1 VSKRTGAL
9 SAILVGGGARLAAAG
24 IGLAGTTL
32 AARALGPAEWGIWL
46 VLFAGFGWCQHLAE
60 WGLRSAA
67 LVEGGRLG
75 QACRGLVRDV
85 LCARLVPLV
94 LSGVLLVG
102 GAVVWRPELA
112 GAALCLA
119 AALAMIALN
128 LDWVALVRGN
138 ALPANLGLMARPA
151 LFLAAIALLPAPL
164 AVGDLALATLIGWA
178 GAALAGAAE
187 WRRAA
192 APVPE
197 RVRLRTRELLET
209 GIPFFLVT
217 AANQVAL
224 SADLVAVAW
233 MLGAEA
239 AGAFGLAMTI
249 AQTATL
255 GAQAAAQWWLARG
268 AAMAPIRARRV
279 LLDALLLGGTVAAAL
294 AILGPGLL
302 LRLFGV
308 QWSAAA
314 DLLPPAALYVALV
327 HVTAVRAALVA
338 ARGGAGRVA
347 LVQVVS
353 QTVGWPL
360 QLLAAARL
368 GLESVVLLRGL
379 VELLRLVLLVGL
391 GDFWLRVGLLSRIT
405 KMLFKSQEYLRPKS
419 NRIRNDNSC
428 R

>member
-1 VSKRTGAL
+1 MSERAGAL

-24 IGLAGTTL
+24 MGLAGTTL

-60 WGLRSAA
+60 WGLRSVA
-67 LVEGGRLG
+67 LVEGGRLS
-75 QACRGLVRDV
+75 QACPGLVRDV

-102 GAVVWRPELA
+102 GTVAWRPELA

-128 LDWVALVRGN
+128 LDWVGLVRGS
-138 ALPANLGLMARPA
+138 ALPASLGLMARPA
-151 LFLAAIALLPAPL
+151 LFLAAIAVLPAPL

-187 WRRAA
+187 WRRAP
-192 APVPE
+192 APVPG
-197 RVRLRTRELLET
+197 RMRLRTRRLLKAGT
-209 GIPFFLVT
+209 PFFLVT

-224 SADLVAVAW
+224 SADLIAVAW
-233 MLGAEA
+233 MLGTEA

-268 AAMAPIRARRV
+268 AAMAPARARRV

-294 AILGPGLL
+294 AILGPSLL
-302 LRLFGV
+302 LRLFGA
-308 QWSAAA
+308 QWLAAA
-314 DLLPPAALYVALV
+314 DLLPPATLYVALV

-338 ARGGAGRVA
+338 AGGGAGRVA
-347 LVQVVS
+347 LAQLVS
-353 QTVGWPL
+353 QAVSWPL

-379 VELLRLVLLVGL
+379 VELLRLVLLVSSD
-391 GDFWLRVGLLSRIT
+391 DFWIRFRGRSGIA
-405 KMLFKSQEYLRPKS
+405 KMPFKS
-419 NRIRNDNSC
+419 
-428 R
+428 

>member
-1 VSKRTGAL
+1 MSRGVGAW

-46 VLFAGFGWCQHLAE
+46 LLFAGFGWCQHLAE

-75 QACRGLVRDV
+75 QACQGLVRDV
-85 LCARLVPLV
+85 LRARVVPLV
-94 LSGVLLVG
+94 LSGVLLIG
-102 GAVVWRPELA
+102 GAVVWRPDLA
-112 GAALCLA
+112 GAALCLT
-119 AALAMIALN
+119 AALAIIALN
-128 LDWVALVRGN
+128 LDWVALVRGS
-138 ALPANLGLMARPA
+138 ALPASLGLMVRPA

-164 AVGDLALATLIGWA
+164 AIGDLALATLIGWA

-192 APVPE
+192 TPVPK
-197 RVRLRTRELLET
+197 RVRLPTRELLEAGT
-209 GIPFFLVT
+209 PFFLVT

-224 SADLVAVAW
+224 SADLIAVAW
-233 MLGAEA
+233 MLGTEA

-268 AAMAPIRARRV
+268 AAMAPARARRI

-302 LRLFGV
+302 LRLFGA

-314 DLLPPAALYVALV
+314 DLLPPAALYVAVV

-338 ARGGAGRVA
+338 AGGGAKRVA
-347 LVQVVS
+347 LVQIVS
-353 QTVGWPL
+353 QAVGWPL
-360 QLLAAARL
+360 QLWAAARL

-379 VELLRLVLLVGL
+379 VELLRLVLLASS
-391 GDFWLRVGLLSRIT
+391 GDF
-405 KMLFKSQEYLRPKS
+405 
-419 NRIRNDNSC
+419 RIRFQS
-428 R
+428 RSGIAKMPLKS

>member
-1 VSKRTGAL
+1 MSGRAGAL
-9 SAILVGGGARLAAAG
+9 SAILVGGGARLAGAG

-32 AARALGPAEWGIWL
+32 AARSLGPADWGIW
-46 VLFAGFGWCQHLAE
+46 VMLFAGFGWCQHLAE

-75 QACRGLVRDV
+75 RACRGLVRDI

-94 LSGVLLVG
+94 LSGVLLLG
-102 GAVVWRPELA
+102 GTLAWRPELA

-119 AALAMIALN
+119 AALGMIALN
-128 LDWVALVRGN
+128 LDWVALVRGS
-138 ALPANLGLMARPA
+138 ALPASLGLVARPA
-151 LFLAAIALLPAPL
+151 SFLAAIAVLPTPL

-187 WRRAA
+187 WPRAA
-192 APVPE
+192 TPAPGRE
-197 RVRLRTRELLET
+197 RLQTGKLLT
-209 GIPFFLVT
+209 AGTPFFLVT

-224 SADLVAVAW
+224 SADLIAVAW
-233 MLGAEA
+233 MLGTEA

-268 AAMAPIRARRV
+268 AAMAPARARRV

-302 LRLFGV
+302 LRLFDAG
-308 QWSAAA
+308 WTAAA
-314 DLLPPAALYVALV
+314 DLLPPSALYVALV

-338 ARGGAGRVA
+338 AAGGAGRVA
-347 LVQVVS
+347 LVQLLS
-353 QTVGWPL
+353 QAIGWPL

-379 VELLRLVLLVGL
+379 VELLRLVLLAGP
-391 GDFWLRVGLLSRIT
+391 GDFWIRFWIRIGIA
-405 KMLFKSQEYLRPKS
+405 KMPFKS
-419 NRIRNDNSC
+419 
-428 R
+428 